1 MTAATDVGD
10 TGGEAAADSA
20 AANGAASKTGIL
32 QRVKG
37 AVIRTE
43 KEFAFVKGLAVV
55 SLAGTLIGGYFQYLS
70 SYQDKVSA
78 QAKDDMAAA
87 TAAFV
92 DTSTALSTAIT
103 LQGMLFYDFIRAN
116 KLNASS
122 DGNALTNKEAQ
133 QLYKSY
139 NDAAA
144 ALGENINLIARK
156 TEIYIDWASNVDRD
170 PAAQTAFGTDPI
182 STSMLGAVDF
192 DCDSDMPNFDAD
204 KHVITKKKGKT
215 HLDVDWYSAKHH
227 VLTIAYCFHVTHQVS
242 MELIRQWASQS
253 TFDPNAIAAFF
264 DKGAADRLQDR
275 LDSEVVRL
283 NDFMSRAMNEI
294 EHIRIKYRPNG
305 LQCSLPG
312 VREAVGLFSNRCT
325 PLRFSIGAM

>member
-1 MTAATDVGD
+1 MAAMTDVGD
-10 TGGEAAADSA
+10 VSDPSTPESA
-20 AANGAASKTGIL
+20 PAKAGLWHWA
-32 QRVKG
+32 KG
-37 AVIRTE
+37 AVVRTE

-78 QAKDDMAAA
+78 QAKDDMSAA
-87 TAAFV
+87 TAAFI

-103 LQGMLFYDFIRAN
+103 LQGMLFYDFLHAE
-116 KLNASS
+116 KLKSS
-122 DGNALTNKEAQ
+122 GDSNALATKDAQ
-133 QLYKSY
+133 QLYKIYDDS
-139 NDAAA
+139 AAS
-144 ALGENINLIARK
+144 LGENINLIARK
-156 TEIYIDWASNVDRD
+156 MEIYIDWASNVDRD
-170 PAAQTAFGTDPI
+170 PAAQTSFGTDPI
-182 STSMLGAVDF
+182 STSMLGAVNF
-192 DCDSDMPNFDAD
+192 DCDSDMPNFAPD
-204 KHVITKKKGKT
+204 KHVISKKNGPAQ
-215 HLDVDWYSAKHH
+215 LNVDWYSAKHH

-242 MELIRQWASQS
+242 MELVRQWASQS
-253 TFDPNAIAAFF
+253 TLDPNAMTAFF
-264 DKGAADRLQDR
+264 ANGSADRLQDR

-312 VREAVGLFSNRCT
+312 VRETIGLFSNRCT